1 MSVLSSLNLWSPLS
15 FYRLESFNVSA
26 EFLITIK
33 CFPPPGEALDLH
45 VGIA

>member
-1 MSVLSSLNLWSPLS
+1 MSVLMVSINNLYLS

-26 EFLITIK
+26 EFLFTIK